1 MLLRG
6 SEEDRVVCVGLYMLL
21 QVLRT
26 LEGLSTEFTFV
37 RLQWNVYSNVGSDMI
52 ALDGGGSAGIP
63 PTGEIQ
69 VVCTLPSDMLLAD
82 VILQGQLV
90 MGQ

>member
-1 MLLRG
+1 
-6 SEEDRVVCVGLYMLL
+6 
-21 QVLRT
+21 
-26 LEGLSTEFTFV
+26 
-37 RLQWNVYSNVGSDMI
+37 MI